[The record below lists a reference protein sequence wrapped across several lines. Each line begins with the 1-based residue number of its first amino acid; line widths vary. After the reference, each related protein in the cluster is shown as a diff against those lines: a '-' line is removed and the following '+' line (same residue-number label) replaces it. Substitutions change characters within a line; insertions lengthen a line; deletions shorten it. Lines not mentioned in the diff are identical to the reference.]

1 MDRLYTSISL
11 ANWLY
16 ERDIIIGTLMT
27 NRIGIPAEIKKT
39 DNRPELC
46 TTVHWEAED
55 MNLVLCSYAVITK
68 SKGIKSVLLL
78 STMSVIR
85 SYT

>member
-1 MDRLYTSISL
+1 MKKLVEEAQAKLPLQGRNISMDRLYTSISL

-46 TTVHWEAED
+46 TTVHWEAEEK
-55 MNLVLCSYAVITK
+55 I
-68 SKGIKSVLLL
+68 
-78 STMSVIR
+78 
-85 SYT
+85 